1 MKTVDSSSVGMRSL
15 AVTLPSA
22 VRTNEYYR
30 TRHPEI
36 VAEAER
42 KTLARV
48 WSKKDALERAT
59 NAFDVEMLPYVD
71 DPFRGTVERRILGP
85 GQTALALE
93 VDVAR
98 KALVAARMTPGDI
111 DLMLVTSFL
120 PDQPGP
126 GNAAFLARE
135 LGLKRPAW
143 NLESTCSSALIA
155 FETACALVQAGHY
168 RSILVVV
175 SCTYSRVSDDRDTL
189 TWFLGDGAG
198 AFVVGSVPSG
208 EGLLGHHTTS
218 TSDTCG
224 TFYYARVGET
234 AGDGGVRIQC
244 TKETGRILQESAEP
258 LLREC
263 CDGALR
269 AASLGLKDIDFFVVN
284 TPTAWYAP
292 FCTRALGVD
301 ESRTISTYRSYAN
314 IGPAL
319 MPVNLHRAAQTG
331 RIKPNDLVLLYTVG
345 SVSTASAAIM
355 RWGEVGLGPA
365 VESST
370 SSQDGVRA

>member
-1 MKTVDSSSVGMRSL
+1 MKTTKLSSVGMRSL
-15 AVTLPSA
+15 AVTLPRT
-22 VRTNEYYR
+22 VRTNDYYR
-30 TRHPEI
+30 ARHPEI

-48 WSKKDALERAT
+48 WSKTDALERTT
-59 NAFDVEMLPYVD
+59 NPFDIEMLPYGD
-71 DPFRGTVERRILGP
+71 DPFRGTVERRILEP
-85 GQTALALE
+85 GTTALSLE
-93 VDVAR
+93 VDVAK
-98 KALVAARMTPGDI
+98 KALLAARMSPGDI

-120 PDQPGP
+120 PDQAGP

-155 FETACALVQAGHY
+155 FETACALVQAGQY

-198 AFVVGSVPSG
+198 AFVVGNVPPG
-208 EGLLGHHTTS
+208 QGLLGHNSIS
-218 TSDTCG
+218 TSDTCD

-234 AGDGGVRIQC
+234 PSESGVRIQC
-244 TKETGRILQESAEP
+244 TKQTGRVLQESSEP
-258 LLREC
+258 FLREC

-269 AASLGLKDIDFFVVN
+269 IAGLDLKDVDFFVFN

-292 FCTRALGVD
+292 FCARALGID
-301 ESRTISTYRSYAN
+301 ESRTVNTYPSYAN
-314 IGPAL
+314 VGPAL
-319 MPVNLHRAAQTG
+319 MPVNLHHAAQAG
-331 RIKPNDLVLLYTVG
+331 RIKPNDVVLLYTIG
-345 SVSTASAAIM
+345 SVSTASAAIL
-355 RWGEVGLGPA
+355 RWGDVGLGPK
-365 VESST
+365 VEPSS
-370 SSQDGVRA
+370 GEGLR